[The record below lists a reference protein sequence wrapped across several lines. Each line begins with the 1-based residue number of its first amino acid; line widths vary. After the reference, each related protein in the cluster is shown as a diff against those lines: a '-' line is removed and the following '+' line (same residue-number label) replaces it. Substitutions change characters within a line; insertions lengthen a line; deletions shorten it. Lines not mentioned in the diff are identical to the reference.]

1 MPVVLPFRQFIIKG
15 VFIKEL
21 SQVNPARDTSLLP
34 LPKCKEETG
43 RIQRIGIEIWK
54 NRIDQF
60 LHVSVQRST
69 VTRSIGNITWN
80 LGLAGFPFFSR
91 IWKRL
96 KWMASV
102 TPGKSLHYVFRRFPV
117 GGILG
122 VIIITVDRK
131 AIAADKVF
139 SVAIVVLIFR
149 THIIMP
155 DGFLQGSLVQHDLT
169 MGIGNSYRG
178 SR

>member
-21 SQVNPARDTSLLP
+21 SQVNPAGIHLYFRCRSA
-34 LPKCKEETG
+34 KEETG

-60 LHVSVQRST
+60 LHVSVQRSI
-69 VTRSIGNITWN
+69 RNAINRKHHME
-80 LGLAGFPFFSR
+80 LGSRRFSVLLSHMETAKMDG
-91 IWKRL
+91 KRH
-96 KWMASV
+96 SR
-102 TPGKSLHYVFRRFPV
+102 KSLHYVFRRFPV

-149 THIIMP
+149 HTHNHAGRLP
-155 DGFLQGSLVQHDLT
+155 SGKPRPARHGDGDR
-169 MGIGNSYRG
+169 NSYRG

>member
-60 LHVSVQRST
+60 LHVSVQRSIRNAINRKHHMELGSRRFSVLLSHMET
-69 VTRSIGNITWN
+69 AKMDGKRHIPGKASITSSGVFQS
-80 LGLAGFPFFSR
+80 AGFSE
-91 IWKRL
+91 
-96 KWMASV
+96 
-102 TPGKSLHYVFRRFPV
+102 
-117 GGILG
+117 
-122 VIIITVDRK
+122 
-131 AIAADKVF
+131 
-139 SVAIVVLIFR
+139 
-149 THIIMP
+149 
-155 DGFLQGSLVQHDLT
+155 
-169 MGIGNSYRG
+169 
-178 SR
+178 